1 MSNYRMPPRSKP
13 SDYAKGKINQDEI
26 ISLQIANDANIAA
39 ARKAI
44 KMGETPQL
52 TPAQA
57 MSPEEMLADEAAQEA
72 TARSNIEKLGF
83 RPQEAALIINE
94 IRNDAELDF
103 VQLNSN
109 FPSLEADLKKRF
121 NVKLLTPTFFVE
133 YFRKYSEEL
142 AGAAGMRIF
151 NPNNQ
156 GLNGLINTVAEL
168 RLIIPDPLVIDYIRQ
183 AAQDNRIVGQD
194 LLQQLDRLRD
204 LLPTARDLQALQNL
218 NPVIQQRIMND
229 LLTQFANMPSEAEI
243 RRLGTMIQSD
253 QLDRVAFFNAVKSL
267 VDAIPQGSQVNIV
280 GNAIGS
286 SPLGPGAPIVP
297 GAPGETATERSER
310 LKNERDLKAAQ
321 SVIDS
326 NGDPRTLNPG
336 AQMIYRQLMKVGSV
350 APTLEQLKPSDSLS
364 SSTQLDNSTLAEIK
378 ATFKANPSF
387 QPLLFEFVAGPDG
400 RPRPD
405 TSSGPLNY
413 NDLTK
418 SVKPLRDF
426 STARKPGQK
435 VFYKNTN
442 IETLFQR
449 KFGTGFI
456 KSIPKK
462 DPKLR
467 VGKGIS
473 VEQAPTFKEYGKYA
487 IHIPQL
493 ENQDI
498 LNVKYKSLG
507 QIPKYKP
514 IAVSD
519 VFRDFIIDLLQ
530 NGKPNTRVYSQICPE
545 ERKYFEEMS
554 IGAGVWNGFGLKRTT
569 TSEED
574 NENKRFELL
583 KGEYLAGNN
592 NPKILTELRKLVVK
606 MMNDGR
612 IRKAEGINLLMELS
626 A

>member
-1 MSNYRMPPRSKP
+1 MPPRSKP
-13 SDYAKGKINQDEI
+13 SDYAKAKINQDEI
-26 ISLQIANDANIAA
+26 IALQIANDANIAA
-39 ARKAI
+39 ARKAV

-52 TPAQA
+52 TPLQA
-57 MSPEEMLADEAAQEA
+57 MSPEEMLADQAAQEA

-103 VQLNSN
+103 VQLNAN

-142 AGAAGMRIF
+142 ANAAGMRVF

-243 RRLGTMIQSD
+243 RRLGTLIQSD

-267 VDAIPQGSQVNIV
+267 VDAIPQGSQINIV

-286 SPLGPGAPIVP
+286 SPSGPGAPIVP
-297 GAPGETATERSER
+297 GAPGETAAERSER
-310 LKNERDLKAAQ
+310 LRNERDLKAAQ

-336 AQMIYRQLMKVGSV
+336 AQMIYRQLMNVGSV
-350 APTLEQLKPSDSLS
+350 APTLEQLKPSESLS
-364 SSTQLDNSTLAEIK
+364 SSTQLDNATLAEIK
-378 ATFKANPSF
+378 ATFKANPAF
-387 QPLLFEFVAGPDG
+387 QDLLFEFVAGPDG

-426 STARKPGQK
+426 STTRKAGQK

-462 DPKLR
+462 DPKLK
-467 VGKGIS
+467 VGRGIA

-519 VFRDFIIDLLQ
+519 IFRDFIIDLLQ

-554 IGAGVWNGFGLKRTT
+554 IGAGLWNKFGLARTT

-612 IRKAEGINLLMELS
+612 IRKAEGLNLLMELS